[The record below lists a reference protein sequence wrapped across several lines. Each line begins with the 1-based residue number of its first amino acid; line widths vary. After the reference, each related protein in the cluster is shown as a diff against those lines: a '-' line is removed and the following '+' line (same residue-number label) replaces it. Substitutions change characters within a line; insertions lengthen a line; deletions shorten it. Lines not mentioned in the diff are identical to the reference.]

1 MSDST
6 PSSRK
11 LTTEKFIN
19 GSISSHGHK
28 YDYSNSICT
37 GSDDKVEII
46 CSSHGSFF
54 QRARNHMSGLGCS
67 FCSRGY
73 KDPTKPMGIEEFI
86 RRSKAF
92 HGDKYD
98 YSKSIYTKARNKIE
112 ILCKRHGYFHQIAS
126 EHMCGKGCNLCGN
139 EVISKKQIGSKAD
152 FVRKSKER
160 HGDRYYYSLVN
171 YVKSNVKV
179 DIICREHGIFS
190 QTPASHI
197 SGNGCMDCSHLDRYG
212 YKRSKYI
219 LQCNKRNK
227 GLSNLYVVIVTGNSE
242 VFYKVGITS
251 RTTKSRFRQASK
263 EYNFSEI
270 LLVSGTAS
278 FIWDL
283 EKRVHRML
291 NSKKYTPKIHFDGY
305 TECFESIGSDVLL
318 MLKKFNNTNQMQL
331 IA

>member
-98 YSKSIYTKARNKIE
+98 YSKSIYTKARNT
-112 ILCKRHGYFHQIAS
+112 ILARYYWLAAQHLLYGIWK
-126 EHMCGKGCNLCGN
+126 KGCIECLTVKNIPQKSILMDILN
-139 EVISKKQIGSKAD
+139 VLKAL
-152 FVRKSKER
+152 VR
-160 HGDRYYYSLVN
+160 
-171 YVKSNVKV
+171 
-179 DIICREHGIFS
+179 
-190 QTPASHI
+190 
-197 SGNGCMDCSHLDRYG
+197 M
-212 YKRSKYI
+212 
-219 LQCNKRNK
+219 
-227 GLSNLYVVIVTGNSE
+227 
-242 VFYKVGITS
+242 FY
-251 RTTKSRFRQASK
+251 
-263 EYNFSEI
+263 
-270 LLVSGTAS
+270 
-278 FIWDL
+278 
-283 EKRVHRML
+283 
-291 NSKKYTPKIHFDGY
+291 
-305 TECFESIGSDVLL
+305 
-318 MLKKFNNTNQMQL
+318 
-331 IA
+331 